1 LLFLPI
7 VLWDKTEIY
16 TTKYHTK
23 DKTKFRKEK
32 GFSITVQ
39 PKTSSLNLLMN
50 REKNACKKSKK
61 KSRKDLMVGLNLTNS
76 CNYDS

>member
-39 PKTSSLNLLMN
+39 QKTSSLNLLMN
-50 REKNACKKSKK
+50 REKMLVRNPEKI
-61 KSRKDLMVGLNLTNS
+61 
-76 CNYDS
+76 